1 MSGDVDFRSLPRE
14 KQKMKPTTREYQRRS
29 GSKRFNFNPNY
40 YPGKKGRDPLTKY
53 MPPGMSYPNP
63 KLANNAHNV
72 PIFGNWAAHTM
83 KRRVVDPIHG
93 EKFIYPNEYDFKAGF
108 GEMIF

>member
-1 MSGDVDFRSLPRE
+1 
-14 KQKMKPTTREYQRRS
+14 
-29 GSKRFNFNPNY
+29 
-40 YPGKKGRDPLTKY
+40 

-93 EKFIYPNEYDFKAGF
+93 EKFIYPNEYDFKPGF
-108 GEMIF
+108 GEMTLWQSLKARRTLLKV